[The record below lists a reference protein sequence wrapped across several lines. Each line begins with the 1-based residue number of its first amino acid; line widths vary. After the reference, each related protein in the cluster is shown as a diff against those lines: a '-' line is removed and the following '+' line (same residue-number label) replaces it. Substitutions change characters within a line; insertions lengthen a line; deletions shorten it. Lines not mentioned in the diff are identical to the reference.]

1 MGGIGVLISILVLI
15 FIVLL
20 NIPFGY
26 WRANVKKFSVQWFL
40 AIHLPVPYVAYLRQH
55 TEFTWTGI
63 TILCFLAAYFI
74 GQYLGSGLSKEL
86 RRYGKV
92 GSSLFHDLIRRSWI
106 ILIRR

>member
-1 MGGIGVLISILVLI
+1 MLVFVLILMVIL
-15 FIVLL
+15 LL

-55 TEFTWTGI
+55 TEFAGTGL
-63 TILCFLAAYFI
+63 TLLCFLVAYFT

-92 GSSLFHDLIRRSWI
+92 SSSLFHDLIRRSWI
-106 ILIRR
+106 ILIGRW